1 MDKPSKTKV
10 LGSKQEQFIHAYC
23 VDQNA
28 TQAAKRAGYSHKCAG
43 SVGARML
50 KNVNIKNKICTILR
64 SISRN
69 KNYLIAVYSI
79 QIMLKADEGFAYSWH
94 SV

>member
-10 LGSKQEQFIHAYC
+10 LDRKQEQFIHAYC

-43 SVGARML
+43 AIGARML
-50 KNVNIKNKICTILR
+50 RNVNI
-64 SISRN
+64 
-69 KNYLIAVYSI
+69 
-79 QIMLKADEGFAYSWH
+79 
-94 SV
+94 